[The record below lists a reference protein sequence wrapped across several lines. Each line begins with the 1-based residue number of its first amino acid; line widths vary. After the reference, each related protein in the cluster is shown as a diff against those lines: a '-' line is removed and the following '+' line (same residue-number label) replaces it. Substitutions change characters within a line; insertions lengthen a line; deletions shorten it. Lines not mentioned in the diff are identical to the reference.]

1 MIASHRYKYL
11 LLACLLFALQT
22 GAQTSSENYVRQ
34 NTALNS
40 QATQAVSQV
49 QYYDGFG
56 RPTILAAGGLASD
69 GSYLYTQQTYDG
81 KSRPQEE
88 WLPYKGTST
97 PDFITGSQLKS
108 LSSSFNSD
116 SHPYSRKAYDALDR
130 VTSVEGI
137 GSAWQGHAASTVYGT
152 NNASSVRHYIVATAG
167 STISSGSY
175 WPQGSLSKV
184 TATDE
189 DGRSHTIYKD
199 VIGNTVMEQDG
210 TDSRTCFVYD
220 DMNRLRYV
228 LPPAA
233 SDALAASGQTWDISS
248 TPALIKYAY
257 YYEYDGR
264 GRCVNKKLPGSERI
278 LMRYDRADRLVF
290 SQDGNQREGNR
301 CSFFLY
307 DALGRLCVE
316 GTCRWSD
323 LPDIASLNVEA
334 TYTGTGTYG
343 GYTTG
348 ITLSEVSLLAVN
360 YYDDYSFVNIQDIAK
375 RAGLAFQAVTGFA
388 STSSSARGLPTGKR
402 TYHLDGSGNYEVSS
416 VYYDGR
422 GNAIQTHQSNHL
434 SGFEHEYTSYTHTQ
448 QPSVRKRIHSASYMA
463 APITET
469 YTYTYESATDRLN
482 TVKHH
487 IGNGSDISLAA
498 YAYDAH
504 GRMGAKTVGGMETVS
519 YTYNVRNWM
528 TGISSANYAQTM
540 AYNTAVDELT
550 PPKLFYG
557 GNISAMRWKTG
568 NESHNRTYNF
578 DYDEHSRLV
587 EAEYSGSEGD
597 YSSCYTYDK
606 MGNQTEIMRR
616 KVMGYSSVFIDDLT
630 LEYDGNRL
638 VNVQEHAN
646 PVYDYEV
653 MNFEGGSSSCIQYEY
668 DQNGNMV
675 KDKNKSVSSI
685 TYNSLN
691 LPSRI
696 EFGQKGS
703 TQLLY
708 DADGRKL
715 NVLHTVTSYGNT
727 KTVNTDYCGNVVYE
741 NGALK
746 RILIDG
752 GYVTMSGQTPV
763 YHYYLQDH
771 LGNNRVVL
779 SQAGTIEQVTH
790 YYPFGT
796 VIAAS
801 TNGESQPYKYN
812 GKELDRMNGLDWY
825 DYGARFYDPVLCRW
839 HVMDPLCEKDYGIS
853 PYAYCE
859 NDPVNA
865 IDTDGRSGLKVLLKG
880 AYKLGKTVAKQG
892 LSSLSK
898 GATYTT
904 AFHDVIEDTKTVLD
918 SNAPT
923 EDRLL
928 AGGSLLS
935 EIFSPVSIKEVKTI
949 INKTKSFVHGNS
961 KLSTKAQHIYRIF
974 DNVTGKTVKV
984 GISGGKISSK
994 TGRSYRATTQVNKW
1008 NKGNPNRDFD
1018 SEILEK
1024 VPAGKNARNT
1034 ALEREKQYAEKY
1046 RDELE
1051 DIFHKRP

>member
-1 MIASHRYKYL
+1 
-11 LLACLLFALQT
+11 
-22 GAQTSSENYVRQ
+22 
-34 NTALNS
+34 
-40 QATQAVSQV
+40 
-49 QYYDGFG
+49 
-56 RPTILAAGGLASD
+56 
-69 GSYLYTQQTYDG
+69 
-81 KSRPQEE
+81 
-88 WLPYKGTST
+88 
-97 PDFITGSQLKS
+97 
-108 LSSSFNSD
+108 
-116 SHPYSRKAYDALDR
+116 
-130 VTSVEGI
+130 
-137 GSAWQGHAASTVYGT
+137 
-152 NNASSVRHYIVATAG
+152 
-167 STISSGSY
+167 
-175 WPQGSLSKV
+175 
-184 TATDE
+184 
-189 DGRSHTIYKD
+189 
-199 VIGNTVMEQDG
+199 
-210 TDSRTCFVYD
+210 
-220 DMNRLRYV
+220 
-228 LPPAA
+228 
-233 SDALAASGQTWDISS
+233 
-248 TPALIKYAY
+248 
-257 YYEYDGR
+257 
-264 GRCVNKKLPGSERI
+264 
-278 LMRYDRADRLVF
+278 
-290 SQDGNQREGNR
+290 
-301 CSFFLY
+301 
-307 DALGRLCVE
+307 
-316 GTCRWSD
+316 
-323 LPDIASLNVEA
+323 
-334 TYTGTGTYG
+334 
-343 GYTTG
+343 
-348 ITLSEVSLLAVN
+348 
-360 YYDDYSFVNIQDIAK
+360 
-375 RAGLAFQAVTGFA
+375 
-388 STSSSARGLPTGKR
+388 
-402 TYHLDGSGNYEVSS
+402 
-416 VYYDGR
+416 
-422 GNAIQTHQSNHL
+422 
-434 SGFEHEYTSYTHTQ
+434 
-448 QPSVRKRIHSASYMA
+448 
-463 APITET
+463 
-469 YTYTYESATDRLN
+469 
-482 TVKHH
+482 
-487 IGNGSDISLAA
+487 
-498 YAYDAH
+498 
-504 GRMGAKTVGGMETVS
+504 
-519 YTYNVRNWM
+519 
-528 TGISSANYAQTM
+528 
-540 AYNTAVDELT
+540 
-550 PPKLFYG
+550 
-557 GNISAMRWKTG
+557 MRWKTG

-1034 ALEREKQYAEKY
+1034 ALEREKQYVEKY